1 MDDQKRRTDDQ
12 SMLNGLPVWLRAA
25 TIIGIP
31 GVIALYLVWV
41 GASILPSMS
50 RDMDA
55 IKAIVAANQKSLN
68 DAEIV
73 MDAQYRLL
81 QRICSRVSKTDE
93 ERAGCFDK

>member
-1 MDDQKRRTDDQ
+1 
-12 SMLNGLPVWLRAA
+12 MLNGLPIWLRAA

-41 GASILPSMS
+41 GASILPSMA

-55 IKAIVAANQKSLN
+55 IRATVAGNQKSLN
-68 DAEIV
+68 ASEITR
-73 MDAQYRLL
+73 DAQYRLL